1 MQVREDGLIVR
12 AANGSIVERYF
23 FERIVNIT
31 YCPTNNVLCLWRQSG
46 AEMQLHK
53 YYTSKCKK
61 LYYCIKSA
69 MDNAISR
76 DGLHK
81 PLPDLGGEFP
91 IEDMQTGEGG
101 ILQVYVDGVGLLFE
115 NTKVNHYAI
124 LERFSFFILHRTVFF
139 FFAFQIWAYFKDD
152 CLPKKKLE
160 PYAATD

>member
-139 FFAFQIWAYFKDD
+139 FLLSKFEPTSRMTVCQ
-152 CLPKKKLE
+152 KKS
-160 PYAATD
+160 

>member
-1 MQVREDGLIVR
+1 MRRQLEQNLFDHPTFPQGSNSMQVREDGLIVR

-23 FERIVNIT
+23 FEIIVNIT

-76 DGLHK
+76 DGLRK

-115 NTKVNHYAI
+115 NSKV
-124 LERFSFFILHRTVFF
+124 S
-139 FFAFQIWAYFKDD
+139 
-152 CLPKKKLE
+152 
-160 PYAATD
+160 